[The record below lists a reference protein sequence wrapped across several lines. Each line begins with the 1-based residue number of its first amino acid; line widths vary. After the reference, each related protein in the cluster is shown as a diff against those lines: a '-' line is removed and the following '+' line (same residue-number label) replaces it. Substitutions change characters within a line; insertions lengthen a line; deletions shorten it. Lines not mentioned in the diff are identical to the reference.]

1 MCTLHHSFLHLLVP
15 DMLASLLGYDHEL
28 EGNMRHEA
36 GEVTT
41 DVTTPPPDGPSQ
53 YSCLACYQSL
63 GSWPI
68 VMNGRYSVCMQI
80 SNMLCSKSN
89 SFSLIDWI
97 NQAASNCTL
106 QCKVL
111 CKQD

>member
-15 DMLASLLGYDHEL
+15 DMVASLPGYDHEL

-53 YSCLACYQSL
+53 DTAAWLPINHWAL
-63 GSWPI
+63 G
-68 VMNGRYSVCMQI
+68 Q
-80 SNMLCSKSN
+80 
-89 SFSLIDWI
+89 
-97 NQAASNCTL
+97 
-106 QCKVL
+106 
-111 CKQD
+111 